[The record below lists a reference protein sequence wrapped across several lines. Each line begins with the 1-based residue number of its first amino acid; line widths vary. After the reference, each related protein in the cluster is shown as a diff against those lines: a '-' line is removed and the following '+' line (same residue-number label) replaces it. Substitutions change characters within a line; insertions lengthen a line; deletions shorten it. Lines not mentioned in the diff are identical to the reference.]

1 QWKLGLPLT
10 PGRYEVQVRAIDLD
24 GVPQVED
31 RAPVVPS
38 GATGYHTVTV
48 DVKS

>member
-1 QWKLGLPLT
+1 
-10 PGRYEVQVRAIDLD
+10 
-24 GVPQVED
+24 VED
-31 RAPVVPS
+31 RAPVAPS